1 MDSGMPYMERA
12 VMTGITRVSKES
24 IFSDLNNPEVVT
36 TTSDKYATSFGFT
49 EREVFEALE
58 QYGYGDK
65 KDEVKKWYDGFTF
78 GMQKDMYNPW
88 SILNFLDKGKFA
100 TYWANTSGNGLVSKL
115 LQEGNAEIKMQFEL
129 LLQGE
134 KLHKMIDEQVVYNQL
149 DDNED
154 VIWSLLVASGY
165 LKVDNV
171 TIYGETECDLSL
183 TNLETRMM
191 WSAKWVGEI

>member
-1 MDSGMPYMERA
+1 
-12 VMTGITRVSKES
+12 MTGITRVSKES

-88 SILNFLDKGKFA
+88 SILNFLDKGKIA

-149 DDNED
+149 DDNEE

-191 WSAKWVGEI
+191 WSAKRVGEI